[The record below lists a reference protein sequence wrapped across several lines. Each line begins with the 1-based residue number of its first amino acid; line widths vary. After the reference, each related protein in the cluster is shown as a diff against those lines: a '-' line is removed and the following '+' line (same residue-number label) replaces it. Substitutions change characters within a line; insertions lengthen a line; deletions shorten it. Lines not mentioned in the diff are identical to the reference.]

1 MTTNDPTPELETRK
15 IPQDQMERYFDAFT
29 KHFLAHESTNAVDV
43 ELVAPD
49 WGDQFVAEGAHLYGI
64 TYDPKDDAIEFE
76 MEGGDH
82 RILHPR
88 EVWVAEEVDTFIK
101 AIQVVR
107 DDGAREV
114 ARVNRLGVR
123 RAK

>member
-1 MTTNDPTPELETRK
+1 VTANNPTSDLETKK
-15 IPQDQMERYFDAFT
+15 IPQDQLETYFDAFT
-29 KHFLAHESTNAVDV
+29 KHFLLHDSTNAVDV

-49 WGDQFVAEGAHLYGI
+49 WGDQFAAEGAHLYGI

-76 MEGGDH
+76 LEGGDH
-82 RILHPR
+82 RIQHPL
-88 EVWVAEEVDTFIK
+88 EVWVAEEIDTFIK

-107 DDGAREV
+107 EDGAREI

-123 RAK
+123 AAQ